1 MGEEQEMKDGKGEPK
16 GVLAVWND
24 LDPKIETDYHEW
36 YWQEHLLERL
46 AVPGFLTARRYEGV
60 GSGPKYFSFYLTTS
74 VEVMRSPAYLQRM
87 HDPTEWT
94 LRCMASFR
102 DMNRT
107 ACRQTIDL
115 GRGVGSAAVTMEIE
129 AAAGQEDS
137 LRRKISDSL
146 FPELLKSPGATGILR
161 CQLWE
166 GDPEI
171 TDQKSAE
178 QAVRGGPDKMV
189 SWVVVIEASSPGQA
203 EKAGQRLSAYS
214 FTQQGAGKIGPPHV
228 YRLLH
233 YLAGPDGR

>member
-1 MGEEQEMKDGKGEPK
+1 MKGGKGEPK
-16 GVLAVWND
+16 GVLAIWND

-46 AVPGFLTARRYEGV
+46 AVPGFLTARRYEAV
-60 GSGPKYFSFYLTTS
+60 GRGPKYFSVYLTTS
-74 VEVMRSPAYLQRM
+74 VEVLKSPAYLQRI
-87 HDPTEWT
+87 HNPTEWT
-94 LRCMASFR
+94 RRCMASFKN
-102 DMNRT
+102 MNRT

-115 GRGVGSAAVTMEIE
+115 GRGIGGAAVTMEIE

-166 GDPEI
+166 GDPGI
-171 TDQKSAE
+171 TDQKTAE
-178 QAVRGGPDKMV
+178 QTLRGGEDKMV
-189 SWVVVIEASSPGQA
+189 NWVVVIEASSPAQA
-203 EKAGQRLSAYS
+203 EKAGQRIGAYPL
-214 FTQQGAGKIGPPHV
+214 TQGGAKKVGPPYV